1 MTGASKV
8 VHLEGAAHEGGVV
21 LNLRSGRWYALNSTA
36 TLLCRELRTGGIET
50 AVRAIGDRY
59 PAVDEHRVRRD
70 AGEMIKTLAD
80 RDLVVFEPPAVAE
93 RGAAGPP
100 VVASSGTGR
109 YRLRAGVA
117 VAVAVVMLSL
127 PFRWTL
133 WVASVL
139 RARDV
144 PEATT
149 EEAVA
154 MVRTVETIAGRYPC
168 RTACLEQSLAAVFTA
183 AMSRRKLGWVM
194 GVAEDP
200 YRFHAWVEARGV
212 PVLPVEEPEFSE
224 YRRVL
229 IR

>member
-21 LNLRSGRWYALNSTA
+21 LNLRNGRWYALNATA
-36 TLLCRELRTGGIET
+36 TLLCRELRTGGLET

-70 AGEMIKTLAD
+70 AGELLKTLAD
-80 RDLVVFEPPAVAE
+80 RDMVVFEPPVITE
-93 RGAAGPP
+93 TGAAGPP
-100 VVASSGTGR
+100 IVARRGTRR

-117 VAVAVVMLSL
+117 VAVAVIMLSL

-144 PEATT
+144 SEATT

-154 MVRTVETIAGRYPC
+154 MVAMVATVAERYPC
-168 RTACLEQSLAAVFTA
+168 RTACLEQSLAAVLTA
-183 AMSRRKLGWVM
+183 ALSRRRLRWVM

-200 YRFHAWVEARGV
+200 YRFHAWVEACGV
-212 PVLPVEEPEFSE
+212 PVLPSEEPGFSE

-229 IR
+229 SR